1 MTPHEA
7 IDQLSRA
14 LVERP
19 HAPDLHSRLGIAYC
33 QLERYAAALP
43 HYERAAELAPE
54 DAAVHNNLGTVL
66 KELGRPAE
74 AVPHLERAIAL
85 HPAYPEALNNLG
97 MALAALGRYT
107 EAAERSQAALKLK
120 PGYEKAIRNLRV
132 IYQDQVPLWH
142 FPMMN
147 DATRNAAFD
156 GAIRACVK
164 PDTLVLDIG
173 TGSGLL
179 AMMAARAGARRVYTC
194 EMVPLIADKA
204 REIVRRNGLE
214 KTVKVIGKKS
224 TELIAGEDLP
234 ARADVLTT
242 ETFDVGL
249 LGEGAV
255 PIIEHARLE
264 LLMPQAQIV
273 PAGAIVSAMLVESE
287 SLMWKGSV
295 GDAAG
300 FDLSAFNE
308 YRPASFQQPVLPG
321 VDCRRLSD
329 DFELFPFDFRGRPIV
344 PAERRIHVR
353 AGSDGTCH
361 GVVFWYRLQIDAE
374 RFISTA
380 PGGGPSHW
388 KQTVQLFLPPVQVRN
403 GQMLDLVAR
412 HDRLSIL
419 VELRP
424 QAECI
429 PPPR

>member
-19 HAPDLHSRLGIAYC
+19 HAPDLHTGLGIAYC
-33 QLERYAAALP
+33 QLERYAAALA
-43 HYERAAELAPE
+43 HYARAVELAPE

-66 KELGRPAE
+66 TELGRPAE

-97 MALAALGRYT
+97 IALAALGRYT
-107 EAAERSQAALKLK
+107 EAARRSRAALKLK
-120 PGYEKAIRNLRV
+120 PGYAKAIRNLRV
-132 IYQDQVPLWH
+132 IYQNQVPLWH

-147 DATRNAAFD
+147 DEVRNAAFD
-156 GAIRACVK
+156 DAIRACVK
-164 PDTLVLDIG
+164 PDSLVLDIG

-204 REIVRRNGLE
+204 REIVRRNGLA
-214 KTVKVIGKKS
+214 KTVTVIARKS
-224 TELIAGEDLP
+224 SELIVGEDLP
-234 ARADVLTT
+234 ARADVLIT

-255 PIIEHARLE
+255 PTIEHARLE
-264 LLMPQAQIV
+264 LLMPQARIV
-273 PAGAIVSAMLVESE
+273 PAGATVSAMLVESE
-287 SLMWKGSV
+287 SLMRKGSV
-295 GDAAG
+295 GEAAG

-308 YRPASFQQPVLPG
+308 YRPVSYQQPVSPG
-321 VDCRRLSD
+321 MDCRRLSD
-329 DFELFPFDFRGRPIV
+329 DFELFSFDFRGLPIA

-353 AGSDGTCH
+353 PSSDGTCH
-361 GVVFWYRLQIDAE
+361 GVVYWYRLQIDDE

-380 PGGGPSHW
+380 PGDGPSHW
-388 KQTVQLFLPPVQVRN
+388 KQTVQLFLPPVQVRG
-403 GQMLDLVAR
+403 GQMLDLIAA
-412 HDRLSIL
+412 HDRLSL
-419 VELRP
+419 SVQLAREPVR
-424 QAECI
+424 E
-429 PPPR
+429 